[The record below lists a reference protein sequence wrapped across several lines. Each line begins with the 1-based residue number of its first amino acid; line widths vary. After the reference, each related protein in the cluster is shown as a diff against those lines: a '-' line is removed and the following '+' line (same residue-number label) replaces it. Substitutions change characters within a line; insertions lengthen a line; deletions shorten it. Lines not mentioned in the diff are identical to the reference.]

1 MAMIA
6 KNRIHSTWTPLSN
19 EETNNKIFEERKNL
33 VGKWFEKWNDV
44 QRRRLFEEL
53 VSVSKPKQLEY
64 ARELIDNRVPCKKD
78 DFTRSLPRVI
88 TLYIFS
94 FLDARS
100 LCQCAQVCWYWRY
113 LSELDQLWM
122 SKCLHFGWYLSFV
135 PSPYENGVWKRN
147 FIEQFKIVR
156 ALLPKSPPLSSM
168 SKLKLDDKRSDKSS
182 KAGKKTPGATPWR
195 GSDPVPK
202 DTWRFNYLNN
212 DEVLDQVTKFRQRKA
227 YGSATDEIVKNA
239 KSKVKTGSNTLNT
252 LSRSQSLTR
261 ISSGGDTERPKWA
274 RQGTQSATSFLH
286 KNKMKENGVLAKI
299 TRPGPVS
306 PPPRQVVSRPVTSRT
321 PRDPPS
327 TDLFPET
334 PWKVPD
340 KIDSDEDH

>member
-1 MAMIA
+1 
-6 KNRIHSTWTPLSN
+6 
-19 EETNNKIFEERKNL
+19 IFEERKNL

-78 DFTRSLPRVI
+78 DFTRSLPR
-88 TLYIFS
+88 
-94 FLDARS
+94 
-100 LCQCAQVCWYWRY
+100 
-113 LSELDQLWM
+113 
-122 SKCLHFGWYLSFV
+122 
-135 PSPYENGVWKRN
+135 
-147 FIEQFKIVR
+147 
-156 ALLPKSPPLSSM
+156 SPPLSSM

-239 KSKVKTGSNTLNT
+239 KSKARSSQPTSKASCIKACDFKNSKRPTKYPSILPDLEVQPTVK
-252 LSRSQSLTR
+252 RIMKAILTNQNEVY
-261 ISSGGDTERPKWA
+261 I
-274 RQGTQSATSFLH
+274 
-286 KNKMKENGVLAKI
+286 
-299 TRPGPVS
+299 
-306 PPPRQVVSRPVTSRT
+306 PRMVYVMAA
-321 PRDPPS
+321 
-327 TDLFPET
+327 L
-334 PWKVPD
+334 K
-340 KIDSDEDH
+340 K